1 MSGLTGSIERPVEER
16 TKDWKEIK
24 RPVPDDLAHKEAL
37 RCNFCF
43 ESPCTEG
50 CPAGVDVGAF
60 IRRIRVGDLRS
71 AIRIIKE
78 ANPFAGVCGRICP
91 TEQLCMEKCTSVLAT
106 EAIDIGVLQRY
117 AADVELLRGV
127 RVPKFKKSN
136 KAKKVAC
143 VGGGPAGL
151 TCAAELCKRGYDV
164 TVFEQQR
171 RPGGMLTYGIPSY
184 RLQQAI
190 VDVEVDYIRR
200 LGVKIVTGRKITNIR
215 QLKSKGFKAIFIG
228 TGAWKSR
235 RLTIPGIEL
244 DGVWDALDFIA
255 ASKLKSRKPRVGKTV
270 AVLGAGNTAMDCAGT
285 ALRLGAKRVL
295 LIYRRSRVEMP
306 AWKSEVELAF
316 KEGTEIMLL
325 TAPKKILGKKKV
337 QAIECI
343 KMKLGPKDESGR
355 RRPIPVPGSEFIIQ
369 VDTVI
374 QALGQ
379 VTDSD
384 FIRGLGLR
392 TDKRGRAKIR
402 KNGLTNV
409 PGVFAGGDVVSGGA
423 TAVEAIAAGKAA
435 AEAIDN
441 YLAKRRA

>member
-1 MSGLTGSIERPVEER
+1 
-16 TKDWKEIK
+16 
-24 RPVPDDLAHKEAL
+24 
-37 RCNFCF
+37 
-43 ESPCTEG
+43 
-50 CPAGVDVGAF
+50 
-60 IRRIRVGDLRS
+60 
-71 AIRIIKE
+71 
-78 ANPFAGVCGRICP
+78 
-91 TEQLCMEKCTSVLAT
+91 ME
-106 EAIDIGVLQRY
+106 
-117 AADVELLRGV
+117 
-127 RVPKFKKSN
+127 
-136 KAKKVAC
+136 VA
-143 VGGGPAGL
+143 
-151 TCAAELCKRGYDV
+151 
-164 TVFEQQR
+164 
-171 RPGGMLTYGIPSY
+171 
-184 RLQQAI
+184 
-190 VDVEVDYIRR
+190 YIRK
-200 LGVKIVTGRKITNIR
+200 LGVKIVTERKITNIR

-325 TAPKKILGKKKV
+325 TAPKRILGKKKV

-379 VTDSD
+379 ETDSD

-402 KNGLTNV
+402 KNGFTNV

-441 YLAKRRA
+441 YLVKRRA